1 MNIIMENPIS
11 LEEASKLT
19 PYTAD
24 YLGQLIRKGKLVAWK
39 EKGRWYT
46 TRVAVEEYMRKVAEE
61 SFRHH
66 ENLIE
71 KIPEMEKG
79 SSAKWKW
86 AYLAL
91 GTIVAAGSLF
101 GSYAYLG
108 SKKGG
113 VCQRYEII
121 EDKSGNEIVR
131 VGNREYVRNI
141 FAAAGKNF
149 AKLEF

>member
-1 MNIIMENPIS
+1 MKQLIT
-11 LEEASKLT
+11 LEEACKLT

-24 YLGQLIRKGKLVAWK
+24 YLGQLIRKGRLDAWK
-39 EKGRWYT
+39 EKGRWLT
-46 TRVAVEEYMRKVAEE
+46 TRIAVEEYMLKVAEE

-79 SSAKWKW
+79 SPAKWKW

-91 GTIVAAGSLF
+91 GVILIAGSFF

-108 SKKGG
+108 SKEVG
-113 VCQRYEII
+113 VCGPYEIA
-121 EDKSGNEIVR
+121 EDKNGNEIVR